1 MRIGIGFL
9 RPSLISQ
16 KMPAYVRMSNS
27 IQACLS
33 MISKTLKSAE
43 TMLEKANQTFA
54 GKKEG
59 EEKKGE
65 GEGGEAEGGDKVWK
79 QMFVRLNVKTS

>member
-1 MRIGIGFL
+1 
-9 RPSLISQ
+9 
-16 KMPAYVRMSNS
+16 
-27 IQACLS
+27 

-65 GEGGEAEGGDKVWK
+65 GEGGGEKA
-79 QMFVRLNVKTS
+79 